1 VIILKH
7 HHSLYSHAASA
18 DHQKAIIA
26 PKEGS
31 NLSTSVNRVCNKEES
46 AITVALKTVYFLAQ
60 EGIALSKYTNSNM
73 MKFLKKV
80 GTPNLDS
87 LNVNKRADYSSY
99 NTAVDLLTALSDVID
114 ENIKLHE
121 SPVLTILRDEST
133 DFIAH
138 HKLCI
143 SGRVVYMPC

>member
-1 VIILKH
+1 MILVVIILKH

-60 EGIALSKYTNSNM
+60 EGIALSKYTNM
-73 MKFLKKV
+73 MKFFKKV

-87 LNVNKRADYSSY
+87 LNVTKEQTR
-99 NTAVDLLTALSDVID
+99 
-114 ENIKLHE
+114 
-121 SPVLTILRDEST
+121 
-133 DFIAH
+133 IAQNC
-138 HKLCI
+138 LNC
-143 SGRVVYMPC
+143 